1 MHACIIF
8 SYDPARVVTRIFS
21 FRNSRDFHEKLVSFY
36 SKKSSL
42 FREFRISRN
51 IPFSMRNEFRISRNR
66 PFHIRNEFRI
76 SRNGPFCSRN
86 EFRAGK
92 TCLIS
97 KKKHFCETRF
107 FVIVSNLIV
116 GTVQYCTLYLYTC
129 ILYTVY
135 CIPVYLYT
143 CILYTVYCIVYTFI
157 PVYCTLYTV

>member
-1 MHACIIF
+1 MGRRERFRVFASPMQKQF
-8 SYDPARVVTRIFS
+8 DNAKRENAPPRVVTRIFS

-116 GTVQYCTLYLYTC
+116 GT
-129 ILYTVY
+129 
-135 CIPVYLYT
+135 
-143 CILYTVYCIVYTFI
+143 
-157 PVYCTLYTV
+157 